1 MIVTKIERQKNNP
14 DRYSLFIDGDFAL
27 GVRSAALA
35 RAGLR
40 RGDDVSPA
48 ALEELKADDERA
60 GARAAAIRFAGRRRR
75 TEHEIRV
82 KLTSLEY
89 SPAASDDALGSLR
102 ESGLADD
109 RAYVRAF
116 IHDAQLQRPAGA
128 RLLAQRLRGKGIPP
142 DILREEIAA
151 AFGPEDEAALAERC
165 AAPYLAKLVR
175 RGDAGKAFRPG
186 EKASLLRRYLSGRGF
201 SATAV
206 EGAVK
211 SAFGPGA
218 AGG

>member
-1 MIVTKIERQKNNP
+1 MIVTKIERQKKDP
-14 DRYSLFIDGDFAL
+14 DRYSLFIDGDFVL

-48 ALEELKADDERA
+48 TLEELKADDERA

-75 TEHEIRV
+75 TEHEIRT
-82 KLTSLEY
+82 KLDSLGF
-89 SPAASDDALGSLR
+89 SQAAIDDALAALR
-102 ESGLADD
+102 ASGLSDD
-109 RAYVRAF
+109 VAYVRAF

-128 RLLAQRLRGKGIPP
+128 RLLARRLRGKGIPSGV
-142 DILREEIAA
+142 LQEEIAA
-151 AFGPEDEAALAERC
+151 ALGPDDETALAERC
-165 AAPYLAKLVR
+165 AATYLARLVR
-175 RGDAGKAFRPG
+175 RGETGKAFRPG

-201 SATAV
+201 SAAAV
-206 EGAVK
+206 DGAVK

-218 AGG
+218 AGE